1 MPPRSNHRLQRAFTL
16 LELLV
21 VIAIIGILAA
31 LLLPAI
37 QKTLVKAKQTWCG
50 NNLKQ
55 IGIGFHS
62 FAHDHGSLFPQQ
74 VSTQNGGVRELGL
87 AATTTVGEIWL
98 RPEVFRS
105 LSNELGNV
113 RVAFCPATKL
123 SASNFT
129 ALRPALVTYF
139 LNLRSRYDQ
148 PESVLV
154 GDNNL
159 DPKLSGR
166 TNGGAMLELRWPPER
181 HDSRGNVLF
190 ADGHA
195 EGRHNLSYFFRP
207 TDGRPP
213 GNTPSQQPTGHGGT
227 GGSSPA
233 SPAANIPSGG
243 GSPTPGGSFS
253 SANSMHS
260 APRHTPTISAAAP
273 APPLVAA
280 AAARPPAVVSPALA
294 EAVRTTPPRTLPHEE
309 IIERS
314 FWWLYLLMLLL
325 GVLAVLGHLWR
336 RQRERERQRSTGA
349 D

>member
-1 MPPRSNHRLQRAFTL
+1 MPPRPPHRLQRAFTL
-16 LELLV
+16 VELLV

-37 QKTLVKAKQTWCG
+37 QKTMVKAKQSWCA

-74 VSTQNGGVRELGL
+74 VSTQNGGVRELSLG
-87 AATTTVGEIWL
+87 ATTTVGEIWL
-98 RPEVFRS
+98 RPEVFRT

-113 RVAFCPATKL
+113 SVAFCPATRL
-123 SASNFT
+123 SATNFA
-129 ALRPALVTYF
+129 ALKPALVTYF

-159 DPKLSGR
+159 DPKLSAR
-166 TNGGAMLELRWPPER
+166 TNGGALLELRWTPER

-190 ADGHA
+190 ADGHV

-207 TDGRPP
+207 TEGRPP
-213 GNTPSQQPTGHGGT
+213 GNSPTQQPTGHGSA
-227 GGSSPA
+227 GGSPPA
-233 SPAANIPSGG
+233 SPAANASSGG
-243 GSPTPGGSFS
+243 AGNSAPGGSFS
-253 SANSMHS
+253 SGSS
-260 APRHTPTISAAAP
+260 LRSTPRYTPSGPAAVEAP
-273 APPLVAA
+273 ALVTATVAPPTAL
-280 AAARPPAVVSPALA
+280 RPASP
-294 EAVRTTPPRTLPHEE
+294 EAVRTTPPRKLPHEE

-325 GVLAVLGHLWR
+325 GVLAMLGHLWR
-336 RQRERERQRSTGA
+336 RQRKRDRQGGTEAG
-349 D
+349 